1 MGSSKA
7 ARQQEQTAAIERLRQ
22 HLAPGAPVWTQ
33 VVHVARSG
41 MSRAI
46 VAIIKGTDGD
56 PWDVSYLVAKALD
69 RPIHR
74 TRGGVVMGGV
84 GMDMGFALVYDLS
97 RALYPDPWECIGTEG
112 SYAQRCPSSDHVN
125 APHESKAQHT
135 DGGYALRHRTL

>member
-69 RPIHR
+69 RPIHQ

-97 RALYPDPWECIGTEG
+97 RALYPDPWECIGADG
-112 SYAQRCPSSDHVN
+112 SYRECCSSNDHVN
-125 APHESKAQHT
+125 AGDRANTWHK